1 MAHSARNT
9 ASTGLWNGG
18 DVLNAFEF
26 ATRWLDH
33 NRDVVNA
40 LNVFPIPDG
49 DTGTNM
55 ALTMH
60 ASVDTARTADH
71 PSSAGSVAGKLA
83 YGALMGARGNSG
95 VILSQ
100 IFRGFAAAIADR
112 DTIDGEDLARALDGA
127 RQMAYKAVMRPV
139 EGTMLTIIRVA
150 ADHAATSA
158 SRTSSLMTVLKDALS
173 GAEEALAQTPEM
185 LDILRQAGVVDA
197 GGQGVVHILEGLY
210 RYAQGD
216 TLIDEVNASVPIGA
230 EMRFLDDIAETHG
243 EDAFGYC
250 TNFMIFGEGM
260 DFESVRAELAE
271 MGQSAVIVGDDSV
284 VKVHIHTE
292 NPGTVLQYALGLG
305 YLDQVKIDNMTLQT
319 EALTDQRQQA
329 GKTASTPSNDSR
341 EDVIVPI
348 DGDIGVIAVAAG
360 TGLADALRSM
370 GANYIVPG
378 GQTMNPSTEEL
389 LEAVRIM
396 PVDQIIILPN
406 NKNIIMAAN
415 QVSSLTDKIVHV
427 IPSRSV
433 PQGLAALASF
443 NRDSAMNENVRK
455 MTNALDDV
463 HSIEITEAVRDV
475 ELDGITVVT
484 GNLIGMVNGEL
495 VAAGSDLGDIVS
507 RTLKAL
513 DDVDPELLTVFIG
526 EDATDVATDALRDT
540 ATSMFP
546 EAEIEI
552 IEGNQPHYQYL
563 IAVE

>member
-1 MAHSARNT
+1 
-9 ASTGLWNGG
+9 
-18 DVLNAFEF
+18 
-26 ATRWLDH
+26 
-33 NRDVVNA
+33 
-40 LNVFPIPDG
+40 
-49 DTGTNM
+49 
-55 ALTMH
+55 
-60 ASVDTARTADH
+60 
-71 PSSAGSVAGKLA
+71 
-83 YGALMGARGNSG
+83 
-95 VILSQ
+95 
-100 IFRGFAAAIADR
+100 
-112 DTIDGEDLARALDGA
+112 
-127 RQMAYKAVMRPV
+127 
-139 EGTMLTIIRVA
+139 
-150 ADHAATSA
+150 
-158 SRTSSLMTVLKDALS
+158 
-173 GAEEALAQTPEM
+173 
-185 LDILRQAGVVDA
+185 
-197 GGQGVVHILEGLY
+197 
-210 RYAQGD
+210 
-216 TLIDEVNASVPIGA
+216 
-230 EMRFLDDIAETHG
+230 
-243 EDAFGYC
+243 
-250 TNFMIFGEGM
+250 
-260 DFESVRAELAE
+260 

-329 GKTASTPSNDSR
+329 GKTASPPSDESR

-360 TGLADALRSM
+360 SGLADALRSM

-443 NRDSAMNENVRK
+443 NRDSAMDENVRK

-475 ELDGITVVT
+475 ELNGITVVT

-495 VAAGSDLGDIVS
+495 VAAGADLGDIVS

-540 ATSMFP
+540 AASMFP

>member
-9 ASTGLWNGG
+9 ATSGLWNGG

-173 GAEEALAQTPEM
+173 GAEEALARTPDM

-216 TLIDEVNASVPIGA
+216 TLIDEANASVPIGA

-250 TNFMIFGEGM
+250 TNFMVFGEGM

-319 EALTDQRQQA
+319 EALTDQRQRA
-329 GKTASTPSNDSR
+329 GKTASLPRDDSG
-341 EDVIVPI
+341 EDVIFPI

-360 TGLADALRSM
+360 SGLADALRSM

-396 PVDQIIILPN
+396 PVDQIILLPN

-415 QVSSLTDKIVHV
+415 QVSSLTDKTVHV

-443 NRDSAMNENVRK
+443 NRDSAMDENVRK

-463 HSIEITEAVRDV
+463 HSVEITEAVRDV
-475 ELDGITVVT
+475 ELNGITVVT

-495 VAAGSDLGDIVS
+495 VAAGADLGDIVS

-513 DDVDPELLTVFIG
+513 EDVDPELLTVFIG

-540 ATSMFP
+540 AASMFP